1 MVKDLELILDVRW
14 ALNLATGVFRREGEK
29 TQTRRQPKD
38 TGRDLDKRRHKPRT
52 ATAPRAGGAV
62 PDTLSLG
69 ALQKNQSCQHLK
81 KNKLFDCT
89 ESQLPHAES
98 LIFTAASLVA
108 ACDILAVVLGI

>member
-14 ALNLATGVFRREGEK
+14 ALNLVTGVFRREGEK
-29 TQTRRQPKD
+29 TQTRRPPKD

-69 ALQKNQSCQHLK
+69 ALQKKPSPANTLK
-81 KNKLFDCT
+81 KTNYLT
-89 ESQLPHAES
+89 ALS
-98 LIFTAASLVA
+98 LSCHMQNL
-108 ACDILAVVLGI
+108 